1 MWKKRNNNTKK
12 NVKGGEIKKRIKKRR
27 KIEEREKVVNRGE
40 VGEGERRC
48 RRGAE
53 EERRG
58 EEQRRRSEVCVVP
71 WLFAQSVS
79 LNSSA
84 CSLLCLELAAENI
97 CTGSPV
103 PGIDRI

>member
-58 EEQRRRSEVCVVP
+58 AEEEIGSVCCALALCTECQP
-71 WLFAQSVS
+71 QL
-79 LNSSA
+79 L
-84 CSLLCLELAAENI
+84 SLLTPL
-97 CTGSPV
+97 P
-103 PGIDRI
+103 